1 MTLGELAEMINADE
15 HLGATLEVVR
25 MRGWRRAAYFDQTGL
40 DWTPPSPNLRSVA
53 QAVLYPGVALVEG
66 TNVSVGRGT
75 DTPFEVVGAPWID
88 DRLAQRLAAESLE
101 GVAFASTQF
110 TPAASNYA
118 GKECTGVR
126 LTVTDRAGFE
136 PIRTGVAIA
145 RALLELYPTSWKPD
159 KLNGII
165 ANRGVTNAIL
175 NGRPLSDIES
185 MWKAD
190 LDAFRNRR
198 KKYLLYADAEL
209 ERP

>member
-1 MTLGELAEMINADE
+1 MINADE
-15 HLGATLEVVR
+15 HLGASLEVVR

-53 QAVLYPGVALVEG
+53 EAVLYPGVALVEG

-88 DRLAQRLAAESLE
+88 DRLARRLATESLE

-110 TPAASNYA
+110 TPVASTYA

-136 PIRTGVAIA
+136 PIRTGIAIA
-145 RALLELYPTSWKPD
+145 RALQELYPTSWKPD

-165 ANRGVTNAIL
+165 ANRGITNAIL
-175 NGRPLSDIES
+175 SGRPLSDIES

-190 LDAFRNRR
+190 LDSFRNRR